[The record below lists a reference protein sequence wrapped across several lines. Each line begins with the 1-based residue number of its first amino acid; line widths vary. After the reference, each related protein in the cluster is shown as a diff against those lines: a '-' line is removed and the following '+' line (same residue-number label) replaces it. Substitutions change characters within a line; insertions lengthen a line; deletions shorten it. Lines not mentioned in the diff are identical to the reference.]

1 MGKNKRNFG
10 NILITDI
17 RKNWILYV
25 MILPVV
31 AYYIIFSYMPM
42 YGITLAF
49 KTYRIKLGI
58 MNSPWV
64 GFKNFER
71 LFYSYIFWDLIKNT
85 LGISVYS
92 LIVGFPAPIIFALML
107 NYLKSQRFKKTV
119 QMVSYAPYFIST
131 VVICGMISIF
141 MSQTGV
147 FNVIRGLFGLEAVDF
162 LSVPE
167 WFKSIYVWSGGW
179 QALGWS
185 SIIYISALSGVDP
198 EMHEAAIVDGASKI
212 KRMIYIDI
220 PSIKPTMIMLLIL
233 QMGSLLNVGFEKVYL
248 LQNSLNLSAS
258 EVISTY
264 TYKMGLIK
272 SDYSFSTAV
281 GLFNSVINLILLVGA
296 NLVCKKVAEESLF

>member
-92 LIVGFPAPIIFALML
+92 LIVGFPAPIIFAML
-107 NYLKSQRFKKTV
+107 IINQRLRKLYRCSLCSLFCYSSD
-119 QMVSYAPYFIST
+119 MR
-131 VVICGMISIF
+131 MISI
-141 MSQTGV
+141 
-147 FNVIRGLFGLEAVDF
+147 LC
-162 LSVPE
+162 P
-167 WFKSIYVWSGGW
+167 
-179 QALGWS
+179 
-185 SIIYISALSGVDP
+185 
-198 EMHEAAIVDGASKI
+198 
-212 KRMIYIDI
+212 KRCI
-220 PSIKPTMIMLLIL
+220 
-233 QMGSLLNVGFEKVYL
+233 
-248 LQNSLNLSAS
+248 
-258 EVISTY
+258 
-264 TYKMGLIK
+264 
-272 SDYSFSTAV
+272 
-281 GLFNSVINLILLVGA
+281 
-296 NLVCKKVAEESLF
+296 